1 MRMVLK
7 AIEAAAVVMALWIGS
22 ATAEESTAAKSRA
35 IIEQQLDA
43 FARDDAEAAYTRGH
57 SG

>member
-1 MRMVLK
+1 MVLK